1 MINKQV
7 IIKDLANELKC
18 STEISKDITTVF
30 ISIIANYLE
39 QWEDINIPKI
49 WRFSKVKRASKK
61 WINPRTKETI
71 QVPEYFT
78 IRYRPAISIKKT
90 INS

>member
-7 IIKDLANELKC
+7 IIKDIASGLNC
-18 STEISKDITTVF
+18 STEISKDITSTF
-30 ISIIANYLE
+30 INIIAGYLE
-39 QWEDINIPKI
+39 KWEDINIPRI
-49 WRFSKVKRASKK
+49 GRFSKVKRASKK

-78 IRYRPAISIKKT
+78 VRYRPAVSVKKS